1 MLPASPGIKTR
12 SCWDGGRGGSSD
24 SYSVGSV
31 GHSVTSIARKAEV
44 RGSVGPVTSVGIASE
59 ATVAQAISIGTIKGV
74 SISISRDAS
83 SQTNLEKK
91 Y

>member
-31 GHSVTSIARKAEV
+31 GHSVTSIARIAEV

-59 ATVAQAISIGTIKGV
+59 AAVAQAISIG
-74 SISISRDAS
+74 SIVGISVSISRDAGS
-83 SQTNLEKK
+83 ETNLEK